1 MLINMSLSDVII
13 EPSELDWDYIDSLS
27 DAINSNPNPIQ
38 LDEVG
43 VINKNEIKILE
54 DYGYK
59 KIYTRRK

>member
-38 LDEVG
+38 LDEIS
-43 VINKNEIKILE
+43 VINKNEVKLLK
-54 DYGYK
+54 DYGY
-59 KIYTRRK
+59 